1 MRFHVIIRYIGLVLL
16 INALFLL
23 LSAGISLANHW
34 DTGFYPLLLSFLL
47 TSALGAFPLIFV
59 ESEND
64 INTKEGYMIVVGAW
78 ILSCFVGML
87 PYVLW
92 GGEFSVPNAWFESVS
107 GYTTTGGTI
116 LADVEALPK
125 GLLFWRS
132 STHWLGGVGV
142 VMFVMLILPSLG
154 RVKMTLSNVQISP
167 LAKDNYRYKSQKVIQ
182 ILLVVYVG
190 LTLLETVLLKI
201 AGMDWFDAVNH
212 SFSTIATGGFSTKNL
227 SIAYYNSVWIE
238 IIITVFMAVSGLHFG
253 LIYASLI
260 GRSNNIFR
268 SEVSRYYLLSMLI
281 AGIVISVDLWWS
293 DIYPTLFSSLRYG
306 IFQLVSVTTTT
317 GFATTDSNV
326 WTSFAITIMILFSF
340 VCACAGSTAGGIKAD
355 RMLISFKSIF
365 AKIRQLQHPSAIIR
379 VKMDNVTVDNDT
391 LGFVNLFIVLYLLCV
406 MAGTVVF
413 SLFGVDLITSFS
425 IAFATMANVGP
436 GFGEVSS
443 LGNYGGLPDPV
454 KFISTLLM
462 LIGRLEIFGFL
473 QILFFKS
480 WR

>member
-1 MRFHVIIRYIGLVLL
+1 M
-16 INALFLL
+16 
-23 LSAGISLANHW
+23 
-34 DTGFYPLLLSFLL
+34 
-47 TSALGAFPLIFV
+47 
-59 ESEND
+59 
-64 INTKEGYMIVVGAW
+64 
-78 ILSCFVGML
+78 
-87 PYVLW
+87 
-92 GGEFSVPNAWFESVS
+92 
-107 GYTTTGGTI
+107 
-116 LADVEALPK
+116 
-125 GLLFWRS
+125 
-132 STHWLGGVGV
+132 
-142 VMFVMLILPSLG
+142 
-154 RVKMTLSNVQISP
+154 
-167 LAKDNYRYKSQKVIQ
+167 
-182 ILLVVYVG
+182 
-190 LTLLETVLLKI
+190 
-201 AGMDWFDAVNH
+201 
-212 SFSTIATGGFSTKNL
+212 
-227 SIAYYNSVWIE
+227 WIE